1 MLPGVYMRWI
11 ENVGRFVFG
20 AECLGCGKPSKSL
33 DPWLCPE
40 CVGELERESTVDLFP
55 GPDVCSLFP
64 MRPLTRKL
72 VHALK
77 YKGVSGMATYLVKHS
92 SSVRYGVVREDLSML
107 PKPLYFVPVPL
118 HRARFRE
125 RGYNQAEKIA
135 AALAVV
141 FGGKVC
147 RWLRRRTFVV
157 SQTKLSKEA
166 RERNV
171 AYAFECTLKE
181 PPVSGTVVVVD
192 DVFTTGATT
201 SACLAAFG
209 RGFPLP
215 VKVCT
220 LLYDEPASAAADF
233 AADNQM
239 EWDLS

>member
-1 MLPGVYMRWI
+1 MRWI

-20 AECLGCGKPSKSL
+20 AECLGCGKPSGNL

-40 CVGELERESTVDLFP
+40 CVAELERESTVDVSP
-55 GPDVCSLFP
+55 GVDAYSLFP

-77 YKGVSGMATYLVKHS
+77 YRGISGMATYLVRHS
-92 SSVRYGVVREDLSML
+92 LSVRCGVVREELSMS
-107 PKPLYFVPVPL
+107 PRPLYFVPVPL

-135 AALAVV
+135 AALSVV
-141 FGGKVC
+141 LGGKVC

-157 SQTKLSKEA
+157 SQTKLSKEQ
-166 RERNV
+166 REQNV
-171 AYAFECTLKE
+171 AYAFECVLKKI
-181 PPVSGTVVVVD
+181 PASGTVVVVD

-209 RGFPLP
+209 RDFPLP
-215 VKVCT
+215 LKVCT
-220 LLYDEPASAAADF
+220 LLYDEPASAVADYAADS
-233 AADNQM
+233 QM
-239 EWDLS
+239 EWDAW